1 MKEDQFSQEFL
12 NAFVDDQLTAEEKSH
27 AYPRIS
33 QDEALNRA
41 VCELRKT
48 RDLVQLAYR
57 NVPMPPSHV
66 HPARRS
72 DRLSLGLA
80 AGVALVLGIAVGW
93 VLHQPPSPAPQRTAD
108 AAPPATDHA
117 PAPAAV
123 AATAPV
129 APLIQARQPSVPK
142 TSVASAPGRA
152 SAAVLPAAELPAS
165 APAGT
170 ATAASAEGPAAPSAE
185 AVLVFRP
192 TDGSP
197 SAPSGDVVR
206 VLIHVVRAD
215 AASKPDV
222 LNEIESLARYYR
234 EHGQRARIEVV
245 MNGEG
250 LGLVRADV
258 TAFAERIRQLQDEY
272 DNLVFAACLNTIDR
286 LKRERGIT
294 AQLLPGVIVIDSGVA
309 QVMRRQQQGW
319 AYIQV

>member
-48 RDLVQLAYR
+48 RDLVQLAYK
-57 NVPMPPSHV
+57 NVPMPPSHL

-93 VLHQPPSPAPQRTAD
+93 VLHQPPSPAPERTAG
-108 AAPPATDHA
+108 AAPAATDHA
-117 PAPAAV
+117 PAPASITAV
-123 AATAPV
+123 APV
-129 APLIQARQPSVPK
+129 APALPPSKRSVPGAST
-142 TSVASAPGRA
+142 TSVPARTHPATSPATQ
-152 SAAVLPAAELPAS
+152 SPAA
-165 APAGT
+165 APAET
-170 ATAASAEGPAAPSAE
+170 RTVAVADSSATPSDE

-192 TDGSP
+192 TDGTP
-197 SAPSGDVVR
+197 SVPSGDVVR

-234 EHGQRARIEVV
+234 EHGQKARIEVV

-258 TAFAERIRQLQDEY
+258 TAFAARIRQLQNEY

-286 LKRERGIT
+286 LKQERGIT
-294 AQLLPGVIVIDSGVA
+294 ARLLPGVIIIDSGVA